1 MPDFLNDDIPPQTDA
16 EYGATVASSK
26 TPPHSVEA
34 EQSVLGSLMLD
45 ERAWESVSESTE
57 DSDFYRQDH
66 RQIFRAITHLVKS
79 EQPIDVVTVAEEL
92 EERGQLDKVGGA
104 AYLSRLVDMTP
115 SIDNCGAYAEIVRE
129 RSQQRRLIEA
139 ATDIMDK
146 AYEPDGATALDL
158 LSDAE
163 KSIAQIAEGNRQDG
177 GPQVVAPILKSTLDQ
192 LDEMF
197 NQPDGL
203 SGLTTGFNEID
214 NRTSG
219 WQKAD
224 LVIVAARPSMGKT
237 TYAMNLVE
245 NALLATKRPC
255 LVFSMEMPSESIVMR
270 MLSSIGKI
278 DQTRIRSGKL
288 VDEDWPKLSAAVNM
302 LKDLPLYIDDTA
314 ALTPQEMRNRARK
327 VYRENNNDLAMIM
340 VDYLQLMRVSGPSE
354 GRTQEIS
361 EISRSLKAMAKEFN
375 CPMIALSQLNRSLE
389 QRPNKRPVNSDLR
402 ESGAIE
408 QDADIIQFI
417 YRDEVYNEDSP
428 DKGVAEL
435 ITGKHRNGP
444 IGTDRLAFI
453 GKHTRFENLAHGYEG
468 DDDY

>member
-1 MPDFLNDDIPPQTDA
+1 MSEEFLETS
-16 EYGATVASSK
+16 TSHR

-45 ERAWESVSESTE
+45 DRAWESVSEALLDT
-57 DSDFYRQDH
+57 DFYRHDH
-66 RQIFRAITHLVKS
+66 RLIYRAIAHLS
-79 EQPIDVVTVAEEL
+79 EVEQAIDVVTVAEEL
-92 EERGQLDKVGGA
+92 EERGQLETAGGA
-104 AYLSRLVDMTP
+104 DYLARLVDMTP
-115 SIDNCGAYAEIVRE
+115 SIENATAYALIVRE
-129 RSQQRRLIEA
+129 RSQQRRLIDA
-139 ATDIMDK
+139 ASDIMDK
-146 AYEPDGATALDL
+146 AYEPGGDDSLTLV
-158 LSDAE
+158 SDAE
-163 KSIAQIAEGNRQDG
+163 KAIAQIAEGNRQDG
-177 GPQVVAPILKSTLDQ
+177 GPQRVAPILKSTLETLDQ
-192 LDEMF
+192 MF

-203 SGLTTGFNEID
+203 TGVTSGFNSID
-214 NRTSG
+214 ERTSG

-224 LVIVAARPSMGKT
+224 LVIIAARPSMGKT

-255 LVFSMEMPSESIVMR
+255 LVFSLEMPSESIVMR
-270 MLSSIGKI
+270 MLSSLGKI
-278 DQTRIRSGKL
+278 DQTRVRSGKL
-288 VDEDWPKLSAAVNM
+288 VDDDWSKLSAAVTM

-314 ALTPQEMRNRARK
+314 ALTPQEMRARARQ
-327 VYRENNNDLAMIM
+327 VYREAGDLALIM
-340 VDYLQLMRVSGPSE
+340 VDYLQLMRVTGNSE

-361 EISRSLKAMAKEFN
+361 EISRTLKVIAKEFD

-428 DKGVAEL
+428 DKGVAEI

-453 GKHTRFENLAHGYEG
+453 GKYTRFENLAHGYDSG
-468 DDDY
+468 DDY

>member
-1 MPDFLNDDIPPQTDA
+1 MTDTYSDEQTVSD
-16 EYGATVASSK
+16 YQRI
-26 TPPHSVEA
+26 PPHSVEA
-34 EQSVLGSLMLD
+34 EQSVLGALMLD
-45 ERAWESVSESTE
+45 ERAWEVVSDNTR
-57 DSDFYRQDH
+57 DNDFYRHDH
-66 RQIFRAITHLVKS
+66 RLIYRAISHLVAQ
-79 EQPIDVVTVAEEL
+79 EQPVDVVTVAEEL
-92 EERGQLDKVGGA
+92 EERGQLGTIGGA
-104 AYLSRLVDMTP
+104 DYLSRLVDITP
-115 SIDNCGAYAEIVRE
+115 SIDNSAAYAEIVRE
-129 RSQQRRLIEA
+129 RAQQRRLIEA
-139 ATDIMDK
+139 SSDIMDK

-163 KSIAQIAEGNRQDG
+163 KAIAEIAEGNRKDG
-177 GPQVVAPILKSTLDQ
+177 GPQIIAPVLKSTLDH
-192 LDEMF
+192 LDALF

-203 SGLTTGFNEID
+203 SGLTTGFIEID

-219 WQKAD
+219 LQKAD

-245 NALLATKRPC
+245 NALLAKKRPC

-270 MLSSIGKI
+270 MLSSAGRI

-288 VDEDWPKLSAAVNM
+288 VEEDFSKLSAAVNV
-302 LKDLPLYIDDTA
+302 LKDLPLYIDDTP
-314 ALTPQEMRNRARK
+314 ALTPQELRARARK
-327 VYRENNNDLAMIM
+327 IYRENNNDLAMIM
-340 VDYLQLMRVSGPSE
+340 VDYLQLMQISGKSE

-361 EISRSLKAMAKEFN
+361 EISRSLKAIAKEFN
-375 CPMIALSQLNRSLE
+375 CPVVALSQLNRSLE
-389 QRPNKRPVNSDLR
+389 QRPNKRPVMSDLR

-417 YRDEVYNEDSP
+417 YRDEVYNEDTP

-453 GKHTRFENLAHGYEG
+453 GKYTRFENLARGYDE
-468 DDDY
+468 DDDNF

>member
-1 MPDFLNDDIPPQTDA
+1 
-16 EYGATVASSK
+16 
-26 TPPHSVEA
+26 
-34 EQSVLGSLMLD
+34 
-45 ERAWESVSESTE
+45 
-57 DSDFYRQDH
+57 
-66 RQIFRAITHLVKS
+66 
-79 EQPIDVVTVAEEL
+79 VVTVAEEL
-92 EERGQLDKVGGA
+92 EERGQLEKAGGA
-104 AYLSRLVDMTP
+104 SYLSRLVDMTP
-115 SIDNCGAYAEIVRE
+115 SIDNCAAYAVIVGE

-139 ATDIMDK
+139 ASDIIEK
-146 AYEPDGATALDL
+146 AYEPGGDDALTL
-158 LSDAE
+158 VSDAE
-163 KSIAQIAEGNRQDG
+163 KSIAQIAEGARKDG
-177 GPQVVAPILKSTLDQ
+177 GPVLVAPILKNTLEQLDQ
-192 LDEMF
+192 MF
-197 NQPDGL
+197 NQPEGL
-203 SGLTTGFNEID
+203 TGLTTGFTEVD

-224 LVIVAARPSMGKT
+224 LVIIAARPSMGKT

-255 LVFSMEMPSESIVMR
+255 LVFSLEMPSESIVMR

-278 DQTRIRSGKL
+278 DQSRIRSGKL
-288 VDEDWPKLSAAVNM
+288 IDEDWPKLSAAVNL
-302 LKDLPLYIDDTA
+302 LKDLPLYIDDTPA
-314 ALTPQEMRNRARK
+314 ITPQEMRARARK

-361 EISRSLKAMAKEFN
+361 EISRTLKVIAKEFN

-428 DKGVAEL
+428 DKGIAEI

-444 IGTDRLAFI
+444 IGIDRLAFI
-453 GKHTRFENLAHGYEG
+453 GKYTRFENLAHGYAG
-468 DDDY
+468 DDEY

>member
-1 MPDFLNDDIPPQTDA
+1 MNDDFGQDTDSV
-16 EYGATVASSK
+16 GSGRV
-26 TPPHSVEA
+26 PPHSVEA
-34 EQSVLGSLMLD
+34 EQSVLGALMLD
-45 ERAWESVSESTE
+45 ERAWETVSETLR
-57 DSDFYRQDH
+57 DTDYYRHDH
-66 RQIFRAITHLVKS
+66 RLIFRSIQHLVAQ

-92 EERGQLDKVGGA
+92 EERGQLEKAGGA

-115 SIDNCGAYAEIVRE
+115 SIDNCEAYANIVAE
-129 RSQQRRLIEA
+129 RSQQRSLIEA
-139 ATDIMDK
+139 AGDIIEK
-146 AYEPDGATALDL
+146 AFEPGGDDALTL
-158 LSDAE
+158 VSDAE
-163 KSIAQIAEGNRQDG
+163 KAIAQIAEGHRKDG
-177 GPQVVAPILKSTLDQ
+177 GPELVEPILKNTLEQ
-192 LDEMF
+192 LDKMF
-197 NQPDGL
+197 NEPDGL
-203 SGLTTGFNEID
+203 TGLTTGFTEID

-219 WQKAD
+219 FQKAD
-224 LVIVAARPSMGKT
+224 LIIVAARPSMGKT

-255 LVFSMEMPSESIVMR
+255 LVFSLEMPAESLVMR

-288 VDEDWPKLSAAVNM
+288 IDEDWPKLSAAVTM

-314 ALTPQEMRNRARK
+314 ALTPQEMRARARK
-327 VYRENNNDLAMIM
+327 VYRDNNNDLGMIM

-361 EISRSLKAMAKEFN
+361 EISRTLKVIAKEFN
-375 CPMIALSQLNRSLE
+375 CPMVALSQLNRSLE

-428 DKGVAEL
+428 EKGIAEI

-444 IGTDRLAFI
+444 IGVDRLAFI
-453 GKHTRFENLAHGYEG
+453 GKYTRFENLAHGYEG
-468 DDDY
+468 DDEY

>member
-1 MPDFLNDDIPPQTDA
+1 MTDDYSPNADHDTLTTRVPPNST
-16 EYGATVASSK
+16 
-26 TPPHSVEA
+26 EA
-34 EQSVLGSLMLD
+34 EQSVLGALMLD
-45 ERAWESVSESTE
+45 ENAWDDVSQSTS
-57 DSDFYRQDH
+57 DTDFYRQNH
-66 RQIFRAITHLVKS
+66 RLIFRAIAHLIAQ
-79 EQPIDVVTVAEEL
+79 EQPVDVVTVAEEL
-92 EERGQLDKVGGA
+92 EERGQLDSIGGA
-104 AYLSRLVDMTP
+104 SYLSRLVDMTP
-115 SIDNCGAYAEIVRE
+115 SIENCAAYATIVTE
-129 RSQQRRLIEA
+129 RAQQRRLIEA
-139 ATDIMDK
+139 AGEIIEK
-146 AYEPDGATALDL
+146 AYEPGGDDTLTL

-163 KSIAQIAEGNRQDG
+163 KAIAQIAEGSRADG
-177 GPQVVAPILKSTLDQ
+177 GPVQVGPILKSTLNQ

-197 NQPDGL
+197 SNPEGL
-203 SGLTTGFNEID
+203 TGVTTGFKEVD

-219 WQKAD
+219 LQKAD
-224 LVIVAARPSMGKT
+224 LVIIAGRPSMGKT

-245 NALLATKRPC
+245 NALIATKRPC
-255 LVFSMEMPSESIVMR
+255 LVFSLEMPSESIIMR
-270 MLSSIGKI
+270 MLSSIGRI

-288 VDEDWPKLSAAVNM
+288 IDEDWPKLSAAVNM

-314 ALTPQEMRNRARK
+314 ALTPQEMRARARK
-327 VYRENNNDLAMIM
+327 VYRENNNDLALIM

-361 EISRSLKAMAKEFN
+361 EISRTLKVIAKEFN
-375 CPMIALSQLNRSLE
+375 CPMVALSQLNRSLE

-428 DKGVAEL
+428 DKGIAEI

-453 GKHTRFENLAHGYEG
+453 GKYTRFENLAHAYEG
-468 DDDY
+468 PDE

>member
-1 MPDFLNDDIPPQTDA
+1 MSDDYGPDIEHTGSA
-16 EYGATVASSK
+16 RV
-26 TPPHSVEA
+26 PPHSVEA

-45 ERAWESVSESTE
+45 ERAWESVSETIL

-66 RQIFRAITHLVKS
+66 RIIFRAIRHLVDQ
-79 EQPIDVVTVAEEL
+79 EQPVDVVTVAEEL
-92 EERGQLDKVGGA
+92 EERAQLEKAGGA
-104 AYLSRLVDMTP
+104 SYLSRLVDMTP
-115 SIDNCGAYAEIVRE
+115 SIDNCAAYAVIVGE

-139 ATDIMDK
+139 ASDIIEK
-146 AYEPDGATALDL
+146 AYEPGGDDALTL
-158 LSDAE
+158 VSDAE
-163 KSIAQIAEGNRQDG
+163 KSIAQIAEGARKDG
-177 GPQVVAPILKSTLDQ
+177 GPELVAPILKNTLEQLDQ
-192 LDEMF
+192 MF
-197 NQPDGL
+197 NQPEGL
-203 SGLTTGFNEID
+203 TGLTTGFNEVD

-255 LVFSMEMPSESIVMR
+255 LVFSLEMPSESIVMR

-278 DQTRIRSGKL
+278 DQSRIRSGKL
-288 VDEDWPKLSAAVNM
+288 IDEDWPKLSAAVNL
-302 LKDLPLYIDDTA
+302 LKDLPLYIDDTPA
-314 ALTPQEMRNRARK
+314 ITPQEMRARARK

-361 EISRSLKAMAKEFN
+361 EISRTLKVIAKEFN

-428 DKGVAEL
+428 DKGIAEI

-444 IGTDRLAFI
+444 IGIDRLAFI
-453 GKHTRFENLAHGYEG
+453 GKYTRFENLAHGYEG
-468 DDDY
+468 GDDEY